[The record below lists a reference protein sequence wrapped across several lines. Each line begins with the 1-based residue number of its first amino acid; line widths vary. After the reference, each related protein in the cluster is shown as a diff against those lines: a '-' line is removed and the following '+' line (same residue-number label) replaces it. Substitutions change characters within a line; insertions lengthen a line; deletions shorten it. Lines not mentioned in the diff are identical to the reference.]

1 MSRPGAQV
9 IAASWPML
17 VVLTSP
23 RLQQNAARS
32 KTQTPSS
39 FARLPGATTS
49 ARKLSTRRM
58 ELGRRYRPPPHL
70 KRLHSNIII
79 TIIIIIDDWADF
91 ISLQSGQVW
100 PDELTL
106 LDALQVFAF

>member
-1 MSRPGAQV
+1 MSPTSLAGTDAPPISGREQPARASIMSRPGAQV

-58 ELGRRYRPPPHL
+58 ELGRRYRPPP
-70 KRLHSNIII
+70 
-79 TIIIIIDDWADF
+79 T
-91 ISLQSGQVW
+91 
-100 PDELTL
+100 
-106 LDALQVFAF
+106 